1 MQQWWSWHAC
11 ARASKWIQDHGDVT
25 HKPSWENL
33 TFNILVFYININTQ
47 TNKAR
52 MYVLIQMGLIT
63 FEDTWCIWLVCK

>member
-1 MQQWWSWHAC
+1 M
-11 ARASKWIQDHGDVT
+11 G
-25 HKPSWENL
+25 ENL
-33 TFNILVFYININTQ
+33 TFDSLIFYININTQ